1 MRTVQLTFTFT
12 EEEWGLLRETAILD
26 GKQPTWGEVTNQIK
40 TLALEYARMLKNIG
54 EDLDDMENS
63 K

>member
-12 EEEWGLLRETAILD
+12 EDEWDLLRGSAILD

-40 TLALEYARMLKNIG
+40 TLALDHARMLKNIG

>member
-12 EEEWGLLRETAILD
+12 EEEWGLLRETTILD

-40 TLALEYARMLKNIG
+40 TLALEYARVLKNIG